1 MSRLNFMTK
10 NFLYNKVM
18 NNLKKLRK
26 LHNLNQSDVAK
37 IVGIEQSTYAKYERG
52 EIPLNEIYARL
63 LADYYNVSLSYL
75 FDDSN
80 KEIIITQ
87 EQLNNLIKARDTIN
101 KIEEIYKISQPISEK
116 LFSNE
121 EKLIYQKLI
130 DFRTKISLEKNIPA
144 YLILTNK
151 TIIEIVDKK
160 PKNKQDLFL
169 IKGIEKKKID
179 QYGDTILKILN
190 E

>member
-1 MSRLNFMTK
+1 M
-10 NFLYNKVM
+10 
-18 NNLKKLRK
+18 
-26 LHNLNQSDVAK
+26 
-37 IVGIEQSTYAKYERG
+37 
-52 EIPLNEIYARL
+52 NEIYAKL

-87 EQLNNLIKARDTIN
+87 EQLNDLIKARDTIN

-151 TIIEIVDKK
+151 TIIEIIDKK